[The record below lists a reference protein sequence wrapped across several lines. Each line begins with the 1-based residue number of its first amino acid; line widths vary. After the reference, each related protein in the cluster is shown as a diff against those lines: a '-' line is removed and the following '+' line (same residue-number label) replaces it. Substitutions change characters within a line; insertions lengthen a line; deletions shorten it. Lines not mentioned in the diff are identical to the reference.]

1 MNSNR
6 NVYKTI
12 KKEALPVNRNKYVFI
27 LLIIGTML
35 LFTGCADKEKGDD
48 TDDTVKIIAGHN
60 QTSPDNPYQTG
71 LLKFKEVAEDLS
83 NGSIEVEVHAGTI
96 GTEELELVEK
106 LQLGAVDVVVIS
118 PGFMTQTGIREVD
131 LFSAPYLFNS
141 YEHWLDTVDGEVGEE
156 MATIINEKS
165 DNSFKLLGYWSA
177 GVRHFYGKGPLENV
191 EDLQGVSLRTQ
202 TSGVIS
208 DFWKETGAIP
218 SGISWGELYQGL
230 QQDVVD
236 SSENSYPFFVQQ
248 AHHTTPNGKYITE
261 TAHDYTTRFLLIN
274 GEKFDDYSAEHQDII
289 LQAAEESVKAE
300 REATIEQDIEYKEDA
315 LDDGAIISEI
325 DRQPFIDIAR
335 PILDD
340 FAEEI
345 EVDDLLQTIRELE

>member
-106 LQLGAVDVVVIS
+106 LQLDAVDVVVVS
-118 PGFMTQTGIREVD
+118 PGFMTQTGIKEVD
-131 LFSAPYLFNS
+131 LFSAPYLFES
-141 YEHWLDTVDGEVGEE
+141 YDHWLRVVDGDVGEK
-156 MATIINEKS
+156 MAKMINDKS
-165 DNSFKLLGYWSA
+165 DNSFKLLGYWTA
-177 GVRHFYGKGPLENV
+177 GTRHFYGKKPIESID
-191 EDLQGVSLRTQ
+191 DLNGVSLRTQ

-208 DFWKETGAIP
+208 DFWKAVGVIP
-218 SGISWGELYQGL
+218 SNI
-230 QQDVVD
+230 
-236 SSENSYPFFVQQ
+236 P
-248 AHHTTPNGKYITE
+248 
-261 TAHDYTTRFLLIN
+261 
-274 GEKFDDYSAEHQDII
+274 
-289 LQAAEESVKAE
+289 
-300 REATIEQDIEYKEDA
+300 
-315 LDDGAIISEI
+315 
-325 DRQPFIDIAR
+325 
-335 PILDD
+335 
-340 FAEEI
+340 
-345 EVDDLLQTIRELE
+345 